1 MNKTPPALPKGWVWS
16 KLKDIS
22 KVTTG
27 STPRKSKKEYYGND
41 YPFFKPIDLNKGYYI
56 KEAKDGLSNK
66 GIEKARL
73 LPLKSILVTCI
84 GATIGKTGF
93 LRVEGA
99 SNQQINA
106 IVPKKPILPEFIYF
120 TCISPQFQKSIIDN
134 ASATT
139 LPILNKSKF
148 ENLGIPLPPLPEQRR
163 IVAKIEEVFSDL
175 DAGVD
180 ALNKIKEQLKRY
192 RQAVLKYTFEGK
204 LTAEWRQ
211 RMLNDELKMLNGE
224 HNNSEL
230 KEFPELPEGWV
241 WTRLEEVT
249 KIASGGTPSTRDKEN
264 FGGKIPWITPSDLS
278 KFNGKY
284 ISKGSR
290 NITEKGLNSSSAVLL
305 PAGAVIFSSR
315 APIGYV
321 AIAKNEFCTN
331 QGCKN
336 FIPKKGIF
344 NEYLYYYLKGNKS
357 LAESYASGTTFLELS
372 ASRAA
377 FVPIPISPIQEQ
389 HKIVEE
395 IEKRFS
401 IADEVEKVVNESLK
415 QAERLRQSI
424 LKKAFE
430 GKLVPQDHNDEPAEK
445 LLARIKAEK
454 AKFDNE
460 RSSKKKWKRKTR
472 QRRLL

>member
-1 MNKTPPALPKGWVWS
+1 MDSNSSGKKQHKLPNGWILTVVKDVIDKIPLTGI
-16 KLKDIS
+16 KLKQKDYLGKGKLPVIDQGQTFIGGYTNKEEL
-22 KVTTG
+22 KVLCELPVIVFGDHT
-27 STPRKSKKEYYGND
+27 KKFKYVDFKFVAGADGIKVLKPLELFYPKLFYYFLQTIQL
-41 YPFFKPIDLNKGYYI
+41 PEKGY
-56 KEAKDGLSNK
+56 ARHFQFL
-66 GIEKARL
+66 EK
-73 LPLKSILVTCI
+73 ST
-84 GATIGKTGF
+84 
-93 LRVEGA
+93 
-99 SNQQINA
+99 
-106 IVPKKPILPEFIYF
+106 
-120 TCISPQFQKSIIDN
+120 
-134 ASATT
+134 
-139 LPILNKSKF
+139 
-148 ENLGIPLPPLPEQRR
+148 IPLPPLPEQHR

-180 ALNKIKEQLKRY
+180 ALKKIKEQLKRY
-192 RQAVLKYTFEGK
+192 RQAVLKYAFEGK
-204 LTAEWRQ
+204 LTGDWRQ
-211 RMLNDELKMLNGE
+211 RMLNDKLRLLNGE

-249 KIASGGTPSTRDKEN
+249 KIASGGTPSTRNKVN

-395 IEKRFS
+395 IERRFS
-401 IADEVEKVVNESLK
+401 VADEIEKVVDYSLK
-415 QAERLRQSI
+415 QSGRLKKSI

-430 GKLVPQDHNDEPAEK
+430 GKLVPQDPNDEPVGR
-445 LLARIKAEK
+445 LLEQIKAEK
-454 AKFDNE
+454 ERVGFRQKTDLKLKTTKAK
-460 RSSKKKWKRKTR
+460 
-472 QRRLL
+472 RR